1 MKILGIDYGQRKV
14 GLALS
19 VGKLAYPFDVLRFKD
34 EGELMVKLQTVV
46 KEEGVEKIVLGV
58 SEGQMAKETKRF
70 GKRLEAKVNLPVEFF
85 DETLT
90 TKEAQ
95 DLAIEAG
102 INRKKRKAL
111 EDAYAASVIL
121 DNYLLIKGNN

>member
-1 MKILGIDYGQRKV
+1 MKILGVDYGQRKV

-19 VGKLAYPFDVLRFKD
+19 VGRLAYPFDVLRFKD
-34 EGELMVKLQTVV
+34 EKELMAKLQAVI
-46 KEEGVEKIVLGV
+46 KEEGIEKIVIGV
-58 SEGQMAKETKRF
+58 SEGQMAEETRKF
-70 GKRLEAKVNLPVEFF
+70 GKKLETVVKLPVEFF

-102 INRKKRKAL
+102 IKRKKRKAL
-111 EDAYAASVIL
+111 EDAYAACVIL